1 MDEIRTKDKI
11 FLAVVMPVA
20 IAAAYFYFWRNDV
33 ARRVVELSRE
43 RNSLVAVEDFSFEK
57 QQAERQLALAREE
70 LAAEE
75 KIPMPAAKVKADA
88 SDSVAARE
96 LAVLEVFRG
105 AGLSVTSSAAA
116 EAKESRAGNVLKA
129 TGARPAPVCRTYQI
143 GGRYPD
149 VVTALRTVASREMA
163 VIPEGVAMSKPGHWT
178 LTLWL

>member
-1 MDEIRTKDKI
+1 MEEIRTKDKI

-20 IAAAYFYFWRNDV
+20 IVAAYFYFWRNDA
-33 ARRVVELSRE
+33 ARRVDELSRE
-43 RNSLVAVEDFSFEK
+43 RDSLVAVEDFSFEK
-57 QQAERQLALAREE
+57 QQVERQLASAKEE

-88 SDSVAARE
+88 ADSVAARE

-105 AGLSVTSSAAA
+105 AGLSVTSSVAA
-116 EAKESRAGNVLKA
+116 EAKESRTGNVLKA
-129 TGARPAPVCRTYQI
+129 TGTRPAPVCRTYQI

-149 VVTALRTVASREMA
+149 LLTALRTVASREMA
-163 VIPEGVAMSKPGHWT
+163 VIPECVGMSKPGHWT